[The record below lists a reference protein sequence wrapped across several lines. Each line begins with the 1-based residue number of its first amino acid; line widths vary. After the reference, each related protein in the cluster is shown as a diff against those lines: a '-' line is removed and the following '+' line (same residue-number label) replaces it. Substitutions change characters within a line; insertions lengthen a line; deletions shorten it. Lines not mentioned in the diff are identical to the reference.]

1 MIIPATRCALDR
13 AGVPG
18 IDKGREGVFPR
29 IPNAVIARRHHTEAT
44 IMKRQAILSNESG
57 FTLIEIIA
65 VLIILGILAAVAV
78 PRYIDLT
85 ANAQQRA
92 LDAGIAELNG
102 RETLRWADIKLS
114 STGWTADTDVFGT
127 EIYDLGDPYSWNG
140 GAPTATGGT
149 LVYDGGASAALQRTQ
164 STSTSPGRWERL

>member
-1 MIIPATRCALDR
+1 M
-13 AGVPG
+13 
-18 IDKGREGVFPR
+18 
-29 IPNAVIARRHHTEAT
+29 NRRS
-44 IMKRQAILSNESG
+44 IMCDQSG

-102 RETLRWADIKLS
+102 RETLTWADVKLS
-114 STGWTADTDVFGT
+114 SGGYTNDNDVFT
-127 EIYDLGDPYSWNG
+127 TTDLYVLGDPYSWDSG
-140 GAPTATGGT
+140 PTTTGGT
-149 LVYDGGASAALQRTQ
+149 LAYDGNATAALRRTP
-164 STSTSPGRWERL
+164 SSSTSPGRWERQ